1 MRLHGKKGVTWT
13 ALVAVVLVVIAAAV
27 ILPMGFRLY
36 SQTQKAEDKA
46 CAFSLLMSSSAKL
59 LGRELISPECQHR
72 TYVLGEKIFTD
83 DKTLSTDRKNSVNK
97 ARDYEPNSYYV
108 THFSDET
115 IKENILDLEWGLDE
129 FMAQRLKDCW
139 VTVGEGSYDIFDEWI
154 SLLDCGDNGVY
165 RECDTTKDAGFLTLA
180 SNVWDSVKN
189 RDNVISYCL
198 LCSAIH
204 FEEELQNK
212 VNYNIISLDDW
223 LELNPVP
230 NTNIGYN
237 AFLMKN
243 TNAPE
248 IKKVYSDY
256 TIQESQAVIYKKIKV
271 DSKLV
276 EYSDDSYDILKTV
289 FNLNNPTSVDYV
301 HYVEVVNYQ
310 ELEDECSFLIG

>member
-72 TYVLGEKIFTD
+72 TYVLGEDNFSIDAKFNKNYD
-83 DKTLSTDRKNSVNK
+83 DSVDD
-97 ARDYEPNSYYV
+97 ASDYEPNSYYV
-108 THFSDET
+108 THFKDSSIDET
-115 IKENILDLEWGLDE
+115 TLKLEWSLDE

-154 SLLDCGDNGVY
+154 SLLDCGNDGVY
-165 RECDTTKDAGFLTLA
+165 RECDTNSDAGFLTLA
-180 SNVWDSVKN
+180 RTVWDSVKN

-204 FEEELQNK
+204 FEDDLKQK
-212 VNYNIISLDDW
+212 VPSTIKSLDEW
-223 LELNPVP
+223 LWFNPVP

-237 AFLMKN
+237 VFLIKN
-243 TNAPE
+243 TNAPS
-248 IKKVYSDY
+248 ISKVYDNY
-256 TIQESQAVIYKKIKV
+256 TIQESQAIIYKKIKIDSALV
-271 DSKLV
+271 D
-276 EYSDDSYDILKTV
+276 YSIDKYDIVKSL
-289 FNLNNPTSVDYV
+289 FNLNNPESVEYV
-301 HYVEVVNYQ
+301 HYVEVVDYQ
-310 ELEDECSFLIG
+310 DLEKECSFLIG